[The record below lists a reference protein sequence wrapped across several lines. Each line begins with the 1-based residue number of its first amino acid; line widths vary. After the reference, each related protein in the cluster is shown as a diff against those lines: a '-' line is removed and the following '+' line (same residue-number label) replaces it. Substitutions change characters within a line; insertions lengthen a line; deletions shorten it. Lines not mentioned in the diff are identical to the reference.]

1 MKNHSAKLNKKP
13 TRYRT
18 PSLFKAQVR
27 PSTQLKIKPQQQ
39 KTNNDWYNQ
48 LGS

>member
-1 MKNHSAKLNKKP
+1 MKNHSQKGLNKKT

-27 PSTQLKIKPQQQ
+27 PTTQLKIKPQQERQ
-39 KTNNDWYNQ
+39 NNDWYNKF
-48 LGS
+48 